1 MNHPHALDNQSGIRW
16 SFQQMFQVSICIVSK
31 LKKSQNQGVSAILI
45 RFLPHTSKILG
56 IGWIFYTLAYIS
68 IISYFSLYYAGF
80 SFFIFLFINN
90 DEVV

>member
-1 MNHPHALDNQSGIRW
+1 
-16 SFQQMFQVSICIVSK
+16 MFQVSICIVSK